1 MAMNRIMGTEAQK
14 MQDYAR
20 EQIERAERRGITF
33 PEDVKEDIFRYA
45 DLIGEEDKVRS
56 LVRNLAR
63 ATEQSNKEQVQDL
76 LYGAEMEI
84 RELPDETLG
93 RLELLDYGYTADDM
107 VPLRK
112 EAALE
117 YHRTGSK
124 IYCLGTD
131 GSKGEYASREMILE
145 HNGLFGMEVEEW
157 KRRNDY
163 DRDFDYGYDYTEDPE
178 YSLQEPMRVIDRE
191 EALRFYDAGASIY
204 LITVFP
210 RPLYVT
216 ERMEIER
223 GPENYQMASTE
234 WERFYNLE
242 WEMKKYPQI
251 QSLREANL
259 LLGTGRTFGIYQI
272 RDGSAGES
280 YEFMNMNFIE
290 SHGLQIR
297 KEDYELVYTADL
309 LGNTSL
315 DDIYEQFNINHP
327 EDFRGHSL
335 SVSDVV
341 VLNDNG
347 HVTAHFVD
355 SMSFPELTSFL
366 NLDEVSLDALTYE
379 VDERYFAIQTTEE
392 GYDYSFY
399 DENFRLMD
407 GGVYESPEQTIEEA
421 ADVLLKE
428 EGWTGDRIRGEYDE
442 LMEKV
447 EKVEAEVM
455 KEIQRSQGEYKPLA
469 KVEELEEANYNM
481 IDNVLNNMPPKKEPY
496 LEYYAAEYDE
506 FHGMGGYE
514 KSIDLSKIAAIY
526 EKYQEDPESSYKICG
541 MGIIYR
547 DPEDSLFD
555 ETELGI
561 VRGTTIHGDALDDVR
576 FLRDQPVVREGIE
589 KIREAFP
596 DYRYIPIHDVR
607 EAMYPE
613 KMTTEELAE
622 ALDKIAED
630 FDPYDYRD
638 HIEPGENTI
647 QEVMLDLQSGNIGS
661 YISYLKDIVEE
672 ECEQSVRAGVLIERL
687 KTYEPELQKEPE
699 PMAYVNYCE
708 NRELMNPRCQKLAD
722 LDALVA
728 RQDKEWYADRNPKT
742 NEPTMTAQMF
752 FTVYY
757 AEKGDKFLHHFK
769 GKIDIGTGNG
779 GIVSQLKLQ
788 NEMRLTDESW
798 IGYQKGKGNEE
809 FQKYMEDLTDMQDHI
824 LPYLQSFCSL
834 EEKGVQERREQQ
846 ISEKRENRVPAT
858 QSTVELKAETNREM
872 ISGSRSTSQKVAKVS
887 APEKGKKPSI
897 HERLEINKKK
907 IQEKQGK
914 DKPERGA
921 DRSVR

>member
-145 HNGLFGMEVEEW
+145 HNG
-157 KRRNDY
+157 
-163 DRDFDYGYDYTEDPE
+163 
-178 YSLQEPMRVIDRE
+178 
-191 EALRFYDAGASIY
+191 
-204 LITVFP
+204 
-210 RPLYVT
+210 
-216 ERMEIER
+216 
-223 GPENYQMASTE
+223 
-234 WERFYNLE
+234 
-242 WEMKKYPQI
+242 
-251 QSLREANL
+251 
-259 LLGTGRTFGIYQI
+259 
-272 RDGSAGES
+272 
-280 YEFMNMNFIE
+280 
-290 SHGLQIR
+290 
-297 KEDYELVYTADL
+297 
-309 LGNTSL
+309 
-315 DDIYEQFNINHP
+315 
-327 EDFRGHSL
+327 
-335 SVSDVV
+335 
-341 VLNDNG
+341 
-347 HVTAHFVD
+347 
-355 SMSFPELTSFL
+355 
-366 NLDEVSLDALTYE
+366 
-379 VDERYFAIQTTEE
+379 
-392 GYDYSFY
+392 FY

-728 RQDKEWYADRNPKT
+728 RQDKECRFSGISSPCC
-742 NEPTMTAQMF
+742 TARRIFMNSF
-752 FTVYY
+752 PVM
-757 AEKGDKFLHHFK
+757 
-769 GKIDIGTGNG
+769 
-779 GIVSQLKLQ
+779 VSF
-788 NEMRLTDESW
+788 RIRYSA
-798 IGYQKGKGNEE
+798 
-809 FQKYMEDLTDMQDHI
+809 I
-824 LPYLQSFCSL
+824 LSS
-834 EEKGVQERREQQ
+834 
-846 ISEKRENRVPAT
+846 
-858 QSTVELKAETNREM
+858 
-872 ISGSRSTSQKVAKVS
+872 S
-887 APEKGKKPSI
+887 A
-897 HERLEINKKK
+897 L
-907 IQEKQGK
+907 
-914 DKPERGA
+914 
-921 DRSVR
+921 

>member
-1 MAMNRIMGTEAQK
+1 MAMNRTMGTEAQK

-20 EQIERAERRGITF
+20 EQIERAERRGISF

-63 ATEQSNKEQVQDL
+63 ATEASQEEQVNDI

-84 RELPDETLG
+84 RDLPDETIG

-124 IYCLGTD
+124 IYCLESD
-131 GSKGEYASREMILE
+131 GSKGEYASREMIQA
-145 HNGLFGMEVEEW
+145 HDGLFGMEVQEW
-157 KRRNDY
+157 QRRNDY
-163 DRDFDYGYDYTEDPE
+163 DREDDYNYGEDFGNP
-178 YSLQEPMRVIDRE
+178 LQEPMRVVDRD
-191 EALRFYDAGASIY
+191 EALRFYDAGANIY
-204 LITVFP
+204 LITTFS
-210 RPLYVT
+210 RPVPAI

-223 GPENYQMASTE
+223 GSEHYQLPSTE
-234 WERFYNLE
+234 WERFHNLE

-251 QSLREANL
+251 QSLREADL

-272 RDGSAGES
+272 RDGSAGEA
-280 YEFMNMNFIE
+280 YAFMNMNFIE
-290 SHGLQIR
+290 NHGLQIR
-297 KEDYELVYTADL
+297 KEDYELVYTAERI
-309 LGNTSL
+309 GNMSL
-315 DDIYEQFNINHP
+315 DDIFEQFNINRP

-355 SMSFPELTSFL
+355 SISFQEINSFL
-366 NLDEVSLDALTYE
+366 DLEEISLDELAYE
-379 VDERYFAIQTTEE
+379 IDERYFAIQTTEE

-399 DENFRLMD
+399 DENFRLID
-407 GGVYESPEQTIEEA
+407 GGVYENSEQSIEEV
-421 ADVLLKE
+421 ADILLNE
-428 EGWTGDRIRGEYDE
+428 EGWTGDRIRGDYDE

-447 EKVEAEVM
+447 EEMEAAVM
-455 KEIQRSQGEYKPLA
+455 AEIHNSQGEYNPLA

-496 LEYYAAEYDE
+496 LEYYAAECDE
-506 FHGMGGYE
+506 FHDMGAYE
-514 KSIDLSKIAAIY
+514 KSTDVKEIAAIY
-526 EKYQEDPESSYKICG
+526 EKYRENPENAYKGSG

-547 DPEDSLFD
+547 DQEDSLFD
-555 ETELGI
+555 EAELRI
-561 VRGTTIHGDALDDVR
+561 VMGTTIHGDFLDDVR
-576 FLRDQPVVREGIE
+576 FLRDQPVVREGLE
-589 KIREAFP
+589 KIHEALP
-596 DYRYIPIHDVR
+596 DYKYIPIQDER

-613 KMTTEELAE
+613 KMTTDELAA
-622 ALDKIAED
+622 ALDEIAED

-638 HIEPGENTI
+638 HVEPGQDTI

-661 YISYLKDIVEE
+661 YITYLKDIVEE

-687 KTYEPELQKEPE
+687 KSYEPELSSNIE

-708 NRELMNPRCQKLAD
+708 KEELANPRCLKLAD
-722 LDALVA
+722 LDSRVA
-728 RQDKEWYADRNPKT
+728 EQDKAWYSNRNSKT
-742 NEPTMTAQMF
+742 DEPATIAKMYV
-752 FTVYY
+752 TVYY
-757 AEKGDKFLHHFK
+757 AEKGDNMLHHFK

-779 GIVSQLKLQ
+779 GILSQLKLQ
-788 NEMRLTDESW
+788 NEMKLTDESW
-798 IGYQKGKGNEE
+798 IDYLKNKGNEE
-809 FQKYMEDLTDMQDHI
+809 FQKYMEDLTDMQDHV

-846 ISEKRENRVPAT
+846 VAEKQDGIVGTARTTTEM
-858 QSTVELKAETNREM
+858 KAENTKTVGKE
-872 ISGSRSTSQKVAKVS
+872 TSIKQSDAKKS
-887 APEKGKKPSI
+887 NAKAKKPSI
-897 HERLEINKKK
+897 HERLEINKRK

-921 DRSVR
+921 DLGVRTV